1 MLRPCALALLAG
13 HPSSG
18 GSSPRATPA
27 PPRPQPRPAPPVV
40 AARPVSVPSPD
51 ELGIR
56 LDPEPQ
62 AVTVPGPDEL
72 GINPD

>member
-1 MLRPCALALLAG
+1 MFANDPVFAG
-13 HPSSG
+13 QMVGLPAPR
-18 GSSPRATPA
+18 PRATPA
-27 PPRPQPRPAPPVV
+27 PPRPQPQPAPPVV

-56 LDPEPQ
+56 LDLEPQ

-72 GINPD
+72 GIHPD

>member
-1 MLRPCALALLAG
+1 MFANDPVFAG
-13 HPSSG
+13 QMVG
-18 GSSPRATPA
+18 TPA
-27 PPRPQPRPAPPVV
+27 PRPRPAPPPKPQPRPAPPVV
-40 AARPVSVPSPD
+40 AAHPVSVPSPD

-62 AVTVPGPDEL
+62 AVVVPGPDEL